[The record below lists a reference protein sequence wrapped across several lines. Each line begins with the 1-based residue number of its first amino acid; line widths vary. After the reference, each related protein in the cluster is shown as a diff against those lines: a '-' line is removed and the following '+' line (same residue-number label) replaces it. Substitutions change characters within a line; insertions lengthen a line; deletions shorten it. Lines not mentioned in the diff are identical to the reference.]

1 MDRNLDHKAHCNKFR
16 SIDVIDVIL
25 CIFLSHTGI
34 KQKRTVSI
42 NDEDEE
48 CQELSLIAGNGKLY
62 SHIGRQFGSI
72 FYKAKQI
79 LIIW

>member
-1 MDRNLDHKAHCNKFR
+1 MDRNLDHKAHFNKFR
-16 SIDVIDVIL
+16 SIDVIL
-25 CIFLSHTGI
+25 RIFSSHTGI